1 MNLKI
6 IDVLIE
12 FIKTSQQVMITD
24 IDQFEDEINSLAPTM
39 MDECYLLVKAVK
51 CGVYDMILFSH
62 HIEKRILIDY
72 FVKQGEV
79 TQQEAVFTVGV
90 IEQVL
95 TQVQM
100 QKYIVNFESIKDQI
114 LENGSLIQIKLIA
127 LAYYEGEG
135 VLQDYEEAYKLF
147 IYLFEH
153 GDYTVLSYLGYM
165 LEYGLGVEEDII
177 SAIDF
182 YEQGSLNQDDDCL
195 YHLGICY
202 LNGKGY
208 VQNEEMAIS
217 YLKQSQT
224 IAAYKTLANLYEK
237 KKLPGEAFYYY
248 QKAAHDYDIDA
259 LYKVGICYFDGT
271 GVHKNIEEAKKYLT
285 YASYLN
291 QKDSFCKLG
300 LMMIEGIGMDKD
312 IEKGLEYLHKAAMLK
327 CVDSYLYLAKFYE
340 FGQYVEKD
348 IHRSIMYYQK
358 AIELNNDH
366 ELNNKIKRMKENE
379 GL

>member
-6 IDVLIE
+6 IDILID
-12 FIKTSQQVMITD
+12 FLNDSQQILIND
-24 IDQFEDEINSLAPTM
+24 IDQFEDKINSLAPTM
-39 MDECYLLVKAVK
+39 MDECYLLVKAIK
-51 CGVYDMILFSH
+51 CGIYDMILFNH
-62 HIEKRILIDY
+62 YIEKRILIDY
-72 FVKQGEV
+72 FIKQGEV
-79 TQQEAVFTVGV
+79 TQQEAVFTIGV

-95 TQVQM
+95 SHIQM
-100 QKYIVNFESIKDQI
+100 QKSILNFDEIKEKVLES
-114 LENGSLIQIKLIA
+114 GSLIQIKMIA

-135 VLQDYEEAYKLF
+135 VEQDYEEAYQLF
-147 IYLFEH
+147 TYLFEH

-165 LEYGLGVEEDII
+165 LENGLGVEEDVV

-182 YEQGSLNQDDDCL
+182 YEQGSLNRDDYCL
-195 YHLGICY
+195 YHLGMCY

-217 YLKQSQT
+217 YLKQSQLVD
-224 IAAYKTLANLYEK
+224 AYKSLAKIYER
-237 KKLPGEAFYYY
+237 KKLDGEAFYYY
-248 QKAAHDYDIDA
+248 QKAAFDYDVDA
-259 LYKVGICYFDGT
+259 LYKVGICYFDGI
-271 GVHKNIEEAKKYLT
+271 GVHKNIEEAKKNLM

-312 IEKGLEYLHKAAMLK
+312 VDKGLEYLRKSAMLK
-327 CVDSYLYLAKFYE
+327 CIDAYLYLAKFYE

-348 IHRSIMYYQK
+348 IHRSILYYQK
-358 AIELNNDH
+358 AIELNNDY
-366 ELNNKIKRMKENE
+366 ELSNKIKRMKENE